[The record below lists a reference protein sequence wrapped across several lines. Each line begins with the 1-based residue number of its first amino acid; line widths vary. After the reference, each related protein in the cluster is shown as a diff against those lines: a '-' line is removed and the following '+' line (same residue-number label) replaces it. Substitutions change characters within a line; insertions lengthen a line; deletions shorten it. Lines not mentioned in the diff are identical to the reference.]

1 MRKTENIAPISTRF
15 IHDIKEKIAPFL
27 LRIPLIVQF
36 TFAPSEVG
44 KSNANANA
52 IKLQDVFVEI
62 IEALLRKVFAA
73 QSGRC
78 LQFK

>member
-1 MRKTENIAPISTRF
+1 MNNSE
-15 IHDIKEKIAPFL
+15 DIQL
-27 LRIPLIVQF
+27 GRQYSHL
-36 TFAPSEVG
+36 
-44 KSNANANA
+44 